1 MNLFEAIKN
10 LLEREG
16 QGKESS
22 SGAQVVELTG
32 FARMIADTRQD
43 EYSCEG
49 IYELIDQ
56 VAEMVSRGEDVSQVM
71 PLVQHHLDFCRD
83 CHEELEALMRILEAS
98 PA

>member
-10 LLEREG
+10 LIQRRG
-16 QGKESS
+16 QGK
-22 SGAQVVELTG
+22 GKRTDPQAAELVR
-32 FARMIADTRQD
+32 FARMLGDTRED
-43 EYSCEG
+43 EYTCEK

-56 VAEMVSRGEDVSQVM
+56 FAEMVARGEDVSQLM

-83 CHEELEALMRILEAS
+83 CHEELEALLRMLEAS